1 METTRTSL
9 AAAGARYAI
18 VAMIGLALVG
28 SFVFV
33 TGMMLNVDETFHYP
47 QIVNFLR
54 HDFRQ
59 SPALTMLPGYHF
71 AVFAVASVFGL
82 SSVVA
87 IRFISFC
94 ISLLSIA
101 VFHLLAQH
109 LRANDA
115 DSKTLQYVF
124 SPLLYPF
131 FFVIYTD
138 VTSLLMVTLGVLLTL
153 RKQYYMAG
161 LVGLLACLVRQ
172 NNIIWVGLM
181 FLLMAADAL
190 RERNAIGRQ
199 RFWEP
204 AGNATGLGA
213 TVAKR
218 GAVYLAGF
226 ALFVVFVIINKG
238 VAVGDTERYPSFTL
252 HPENVYCMLF
262 TFFFLFLPMNIA
274 NVEKIGRLLRRNRLA
289 VVYAAGFFVLFM
301 ATFDITHPYNT
312 EPWAQWF
319 VSNRILSYFLQSPLH
334 KALFFLPILWSVLS
348 LSCTRLYAREF
359 YLIYPLSIVALLPLW
374 HVDPRYFLPPFVLF
388 LLFKE
393 DDSRPVQLITG
404 LFYAGAS
411 GYFLHEIVTYEYFF

>member
-1 METTRTSL
+1 MTI

-18 VAMIGLALVG
+18 VAIIGCALVG
-28 SFVFV
+28 SLVYV
-33 TGMMLNVDETFHYP
+33 SGMVLNVDETFHYP

-54 HDFRQ
+54 HDYRQ
-59 SPALTMLPGYHF
+59 SPALTMLPGYHL
-71 AVFAVASVFGL
+71 AVSAVASVFGV
-82 SSVVA
+82 SSVVW

-109 LRANDA
+109 LRPKDA
-115 DSKTLQYVF
+115 DSKTFQYVF
-124 SPLLYPF
+124 YPILYPF

-138 VTSLLMVTLGVLLTL
+138 VASLLMVLLGIFLTL
-153 RKQYYMAG
+153 KKRYYTAG
-161 LVGLLACLVRQ
+161 LVGILACLVRQ

-199 RFWEP
+199 GFPEP
-204 AGNATGLGA
+204 TGNATGLAA
-213 TVAKR
+213 TVAR
-218 GAVYLAGF
+218 SGAVYLAGF
-226 ALFVVFVIINKG
+226 VLFVVFVIINKG
-238 VAVGDTERYPSFTL
+238 VAVGDTEVYPSFTL

-274 NVEKIGRLLRRNRLA
+274 NAAKIGRLMRRHRLGVFYSA
-289 VVYAAGFFVLFM
+289 SFFILFM
-301 ATFDITHPYNT
+301 GTFEITHPYNT

-319 VSNRILSYFLQSPLH
+319 VSNQVLSYFLQSPLH
-334 KALFFLPILWSVLS
+334 KAVFFLPVLWSVLS
-348 LSCTRLYAREF
+348 LLCTRLYAREF

-393 DDSRPVQLITG
+393 EDSRPVRLITYL
-404 LFYAGAS
+404 LFVGAS
-411 GYFLHEIVTYEYFF
+411 AYFLHSIVTYEYFF